1 MAVHVKMR
9 CFRGSGR
16 ILSSKTVPS
25 PSHRV
30 YLSLECNLMTEVARD
45 DLNSS
50 ATFVDEVNDGKISIR
65 MSACANGHLH
75 GSRTIEIL

>member
-1 MAVHVKMR
+1 MVVYVKMR
-9 CFRGSGR
+9 RFQGSGR

-30 YLSLECNLMTEVARD
+30 YLSLECNLMTVVARD
-45 DLNSS
+45 NLNSS

-65 MSACANGHLH
+65 MSACANEHLH
-75 GSRTIEIL
+75 GS